1 MKKVLLSLVLSGA
14 AWAGAGAAP
23 VKAIVVLGSG
33 VNSSQQTVDLRGYS
47 NGQVWYGPS
56 DVSRFGF
63 HPRDITRITFDTRED
78 IDEKLV
84 EELRVKRSYNEII
97 AHLEEGLAPFK
108 EYDFLPSNLSSYQY
122 MLAELYYK
130 VGQYEK
136 SLVYSRMLA
145 NPDRDPAWPARCDE
159 KIERGAYAYQGLA
172 LMELKR
178 TEEAEALFAL
188 RGWTKDM
195 SDDALAE
202 DLYITAKFLTMK
214 EDYAAA
220 IELAAKVV
228 VFSSD
233 DPQWLRPA
241 EVLCAQLYANLGLF
255 DSSEEVIREILLMYP
270 NTDEADE
277 ADRLM
282 AEMDALRDAWN
293 IMMEE
298 KESKN

>member
-14 AWAGAGAAP
+14 AWAGAAP
-23 VKAIVVLGSG
+23 IKAIVVLGSG
-33 VNSSQQTVDLRGYS
+33 VSSSQQTVELRGYS

-56 DVSRFGF
+56 DVNRFGF
-63 HPRDITRITFDTRED
+63 RPRDITQITFDTREY
-78 IDEKLV
+78 IDEELV
-84 EELRVKRSYNEII
+84 EELRVKRSYNELV
-97 AHLEEGLAPFK
+97 AHLEEGMAPFK
-108 EYDFLPSNLSSYQY
+108 EYNILPSNLSRHQY

-130 VGQYEK
+130 MGHYEK

-145 NPDRDPAWPARCDE
+145 NPDRDPTWPALCDE

-188 RGWTKDM
+188 RGWTKEM
-195 SDDALAE
+195 SDDAPAE

-214 EDYAAA
+214 GDYAAA

-228 VFSSD
+228 VFRSD

-241 EVLCAQLYANLGLF
+241 EVLCARLYANLGLF
-255 DSSEEVIREILLMYP
+255 DSSEEVIRQILLMYP

-277 ADRLM
+277 ADKLM
-282 AEMDALRDAWN
+282 VEMAGLRDAWN
-293 IMMEE
+293 IMMKE
-298 KESKN
+298 KESWN